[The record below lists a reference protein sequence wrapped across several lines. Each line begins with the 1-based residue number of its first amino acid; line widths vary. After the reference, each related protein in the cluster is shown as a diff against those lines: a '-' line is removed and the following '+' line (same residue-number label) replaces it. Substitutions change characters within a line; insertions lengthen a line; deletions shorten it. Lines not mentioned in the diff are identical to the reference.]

1 MLHITALFEEFNF
14 SNQARRSDEK
24 NTQEKDLKREG
35 FSTATKLL
43 GTAGGAHMGS
53 KITRNIYSTFS
64 GDNIDKDNYVHAHM
78 VGLVLGGLAGRSAG
92 NTSGTYVYDKFY
104 KKNKKD

>member
-1 MLHITALFEEFNF
+1 MLYITALFEEFNF
-14 SNQARRSDEK
+14 SNQAGRSDEK

-43 GTAGGAHMGS
+43 GTAGGAHAGS

-78 VGLVLGGLAGRSAG
+78 AGLVLGGLAGRFVG
-92 NTSGTYVYDKFY
+92 KHLGKKIYDNVY
-104 KKNKKD
+104 KKNIK